1 MVWNRKSEIIE
12 DRQAKDTTRSV
23 SPQDDDV
30 INNTNNKDDNINIKL
45 STMEATNQQMAE
57 REFQYKEDAE
67 KKDMLLQQSQNR
79 SDALEKRIR
88 ERDGQLSTLKEEKA
102 GCMRQIADLKN
113 QLYQLVSSIIC
124 IILGICVVLHT
135 FCAYDM
141 CIILQ

>member
-12 DRQAKDTTRSV
+12 DRQTKETTRSV
-23 SPQDDDV
+23 SPDDNIV
-30 INNTNNKDDNINIKL
+30 NITNKDDNINIKL

-79 SDALEKRIR
+79 VDAVEKRIR

-113 QLYQLVSSIIC
+113 QLYQLVSIC
-124 IILGICVVLHT
+124 MCYSWYDLCVIRSAYI
-135 FCAYDM
+135 FAYDM

>member
-23 SPQDDDV
+23 SPDDNIV
-30 INNTNNKDDNINIKL
+30 NNNKDDNINIKL

-67 KKDMLLQQSQNR
+67 KKHMLLQQSQNR

-113 QLYQLVSSIIC
+113 QLYQLVSIVC
-124 IILGICVVLHT
+124 IILGMIYVL
-135 FCAYDM
+135 
-141 CIILQ
+141 

>member
-23 SPQDDDV
+23 SPQE
-30 INNTNNKDDNINIKL
+30 INNTNKDDNINIKL

-57 REFQYKEDAE
+57 REFQYKEDVE
-67 KKDMLLQQSQNR
+67 KKNMLLQQSQNR
-79 SDALEKRIR
+79 VDAVEKRIR

-113 QLYQLVSSIIC
+113 QLYQLVSSVY
-124 IILGICVVLHT
+124 LLFLVLMNCVL
-135 FCAYDM
+135 
-141 CIILQ
+141 

>member
-12 DRQAKDTTRSV
+12 DRQAKDTRRSRSV
-23 SPQDDDV
+23 SPDDNIV
-30 INNTNNKDDNINIKL
+30 NNTNKDDNINIKL

-113 QLYQLVSSIIC
+113 QLYQLVSSIF
-124 IILGICVVLHT
+124 LSFLV
-135 FCAYDM
+135 YDM
-141 CIILQ
+141 CCVCI

>member
-23 SPQDDDV
+23 SPQE
-30 INNTNNKDDNINIKL
+30 INNTKDDNINIKL

-67 KKDMLLQQSQNR
+67 KKHMLLQQSQNR

-113 QLYQLVSSIIC
+113 QLYQLVSIVC
-124 IILGICVVLHT
+124 IILGMIYVL
-135 FCAYDM
+135 
-141 CIILQ
+141 